1 MNSKQIYSIP
11 TYDAAFKWILSEETL
26 LPSFFHAFVSN
37 LEIERATRLDDHM
50 NPLQVFQLLRNFIY
64 SNETE
69 QTVASLKNVIN
80 LAVHVTDQDS
90 ITRHSPEASV
100 MLQDF
105 LHHFPDIQQAF
116 PQPRF
121 NGTMDFVCE
130 LNSGEFVIVEM
141 QVAAQDYWDCRALAY
156 IAAFFGNQLR
166 KGDDWTKLKKV
177 IGINIL
183 GGGKDNINH
192 WSDTPDQYMRH
203 YKMQEQ
209 LHKDTHKRFID
220 GVELIQYSLANAP
233 THFESQEQRDW
244 VTFFKCAHLM
254 TEEEVRN
261 TIKTPAVL
269 RAFERAKLE
278 NLPSEVRQEY
288 NKEEANYDKYSM
300 YTENIHRQGVE
311 QGLAQGLAQGI
322 ELATKNM
329 IKNMLAKNIPTT
341 LISEITRVSME
352 DIQSIQQEIV
362 VSIRD
367 EY

>member
-130 LNSGEFVIVEM
+130 LNSGEFVIVELLSGFWDECWDACHKPVQLDLLKEVIDHGSSSM
-141 QVAAQDYWDCRALAY
+141 LTWLLDCQLVSGRDY
-156 IAAFFGNQLR
+156 
-166 KGDDWTKLKKV
+166 V
-177 IGINIL
+177 
-183 GGGKDNINH
+183 
-192 WSDTPDQYMRH
+192 
-203 YKMQEQ
+203 
-209 LHKDTHKRFID
+209 
-220 GVELIQYSLANAP
+220 
-233 THFESQEQRDW
+233 
-244 VTFFKCAHLM
+244 
-254 TEEEVRN
+254 
-261 TIKTPAVL
+261 PAVVDNNYL
-269 RAFERAKLE
+269 DYVRDSTLPIEQKLE
-278 NLPSEVRQEY
+278 LER
-288 NKEEANYDKYSM
+288 
-300 YTENIHRQGVE
+300 I
-311 QGLAQGLAQGI
+311 
-322 ELATKNM
+322 
-329 IKNMLAKNIPTT
+329 
-341 LISEITRVSME
+341 LISSV
-352 DIQSIQQEIV
+352 
-362 VSIRD
+362 
-367 EY
+367 